1 MACLGHDNVLT
12 LLQSES
18 QKIQLS
24 SLSLEL
30 DEGLWILTHD
40 DLRYVARVRTF
51 IDFVACAIAPHRE
64 LLEGRKRSCE
74 LGGG

>member
-30 DEGLWILTHD
+30 EKGLWILTHN
-40 DLRYVARVRTF
+40 DLRYMARVRTF
-51 IDFVACAIAPHRE
+51 IDFVACAIAPDQE
-64 LLEGRKRSCE
+64 LLEGLKRGCE
-74 LGGG
+74 LGEG